1 MGELVDLGQME
12 PVYTVGEIAAMLR
25 VSKAKVRRDIDANV
39 IKGFRV
45 GREKRVKASEL
56 RDYFV
61 RIGYLDQP
69 RAASA

>member
-1 MGELVDLGQME
+1 
-12 PVYTVGEIAAMLR
+12 MLR

-39 IKGFRV
+39 IKGFSV

-56 RDYFV
+56 RAYFV